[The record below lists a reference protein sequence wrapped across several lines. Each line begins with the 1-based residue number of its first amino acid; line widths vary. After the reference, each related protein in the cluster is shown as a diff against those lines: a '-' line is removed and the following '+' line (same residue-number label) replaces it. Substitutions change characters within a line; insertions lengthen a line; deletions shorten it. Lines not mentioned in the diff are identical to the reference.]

1 MLNTIELLE
10 MILVRLNLQQ
20 LLRIQLI
27 ARCDRI
33 LPRLISNPGLK
44 TT

>member
-33 LPRLISNPGLK
+33 LPCLVGDPSLK